1 MRKIWVFLLAI
12 VAFGIGAL
20 GATAYSG
27 AVGSFA
33 SVRIACE
40 LLNTAEANG
49 MLAPQQRADV
59 IDRTIRELHKGARVD
74 TEVTQFVGQFKTG
87 CPAVPGFRGR
97 R

>member
-12 VAFGIGAL
+12 VAFGIGAF
-20 GATAYSG
+20 GAAAYSG

-49 MLAPQQRADV
+49 ILVPQQRADV
-59 IDRTIRELHKGARVD
+59 IDRTIREL
-74 TEVTQFVGQFKTG
+74 QFIEPFKTG
-87 CPAVPGFRGR
+87 CPAVPGFRG
-97 R
+97 

>member
-1 MRKIWVFLLAI
+1 
-12 VAFGIGAL
+12 
-20 GATAYSG
+20 
-27 AVGSFA
+27 
-33 SVRIACE
+33 
-40 LLNTAEANG
+40 

>member
-12 VAFGIGAL
+12 VAFGIGAF
-20 GATAYSG
+20 GAAAYSG

-49 MLAPQQRADV
+49 ILVPQQRADV
-59 IDRTIRELHKGARVD
+59 IDRTIRELRKGSRVD
-74 TEVTQFVGQFKTG
+74 TELTQFIEQFKTG
-87 CPAVPGFRGR
+87 CPAVPGFRG
-97 R
+97 